1 MNKHQRGRCSL
12 PYPPEAV
19 FHPVQSQSWIA
30 HLYIMGS
37 QAQTV
42 LSTSTICRLSGSG
55 CCSSAGAL
63 SFALVVGHPLT
74 SQKELR
80 ISQER
85 IASSISMTCSLLV
98 HHMFPSSN
106 CHVHAQ
112 VVSSPG
118 SQLMPSRHDLSG
130 RIPVLAS
137 VLAGARGV

>member
-1 MNKHQRGRCSL
+1 MNKHQRARCSL

-19 FHPVQSQSWIA
+19 FHPVQSQSWTA
-30 HLYIMGS
+30 HLYIMAS

-42 LSTSTICRLSGSG
+42 LSTSTICRFSGSG
-55 CCSSAGAL
+55 CCSSAGVL
-63 SFALVVGHPLT
+63 SFSKWLATLYPLR
-74 SQKELR
+74 KNCACCKR
-80 ISQER
+80 GA

-118 SQLMPSRHDLSG
+118 SQLMPSRHDLS
-130 RIPVLAS
+130 RCT
-137 VLAGARGV
+137 